1 MTEAIVSRISN
12 LEEPSQQPKIEVLTS
27 GLWIK
32 KEDCFSPDPIY
43 DQVKHYT
50 TTIATDGDPAD
61 VYYPVLSNS
70 TPDQLPIA
78 LVLQEAFV
86 DKADY
91 ANYAKE
97 VASYGFVVVVPNNE
111 RTLTG
116 MDGQPLSGL
125 LAEEQQVNEVLDQM
139 KLEDAD
145 PASPI
150 FEIADTSSAGLL
162 GQGFGGFVGLAAI
175 QNITR
180 SASTRE
186 YTRPSEL
193 KAGIFYGASY
203 QSAADSGVFQP
214 IDNQDIP
221 TGLIVGTLDSIN
233 DLGEVA
239 STYVNVQDAPKAL
252 IAIEGANH
260 YSITNTDNVALEPN
274 RSTLDQAT
282 ATGAIGRW
290 SGLFLRAHLLG
301 DRGAFDYVYNTGGDL
316 DPNASVISQTPRS

>member
-1 MTEAIVSRISN
+1 MTEAIVSRIPSM
-12 LEEPSQQPKIEVLTS
+12 EEPSQQPKIEVLAS
-27 GLWIK
+27 DLWIK
-32 KEDCFSPDPIY
+32 KENCFSPDPLY

-86 DKADY
+86 DKVDY
-91 ANYAKE
+91 ANYAKK
-97 VASYGFVVVVPNNE
+97 VASYGFVVVVP
-111 RTLTG
+111 
-116 MDGQPLSGL
+116 
-125 LAEEQQVNEVLDQM
+125 
-139 KLEDAD
+139 
-145 PASPI
+145 
-150 FEIADTSSAGLL
+150 
-162 GQGFGGFVGLAAI
+162 
-175 QNITR
+175 
-180 SASTRE
+180 
-186 YTRPSEL
+186 
-193 KAGIFYGASY
+193 
-203 QSAADSGVFQP
+203 
-214 IDNQDIP
+214 
-221 TGLIVGTLDSIN
+221 
-233 DLGEVA
+233 
-239 STYVNVQDAPKAL
+239 YVNVQDAPKAL

-316 DPNASVISQTPRS
+316 DPNASVISRTPHS